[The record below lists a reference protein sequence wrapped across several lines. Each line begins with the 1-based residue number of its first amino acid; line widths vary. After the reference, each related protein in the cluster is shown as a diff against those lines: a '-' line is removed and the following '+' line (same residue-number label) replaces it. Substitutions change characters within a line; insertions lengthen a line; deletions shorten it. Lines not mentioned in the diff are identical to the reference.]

1 MVNEHNQA
9 VEIPGFAIIGP
20 QIEKWHNLRN
30 PLDKGI
36 NERLPN
42 SFKEKQIVVSLCE
55 DFATQG
61 DLQIDNHDSK
71 SITTHSRAQRDQ
83 IHELFSH

>member
-9 VEIPGFAIIGP
+9 VEITGFAIIGP
-20 QIEKWHNLRN
+20 HIEKWNSLRN

-42 SFKEKQIVVSLCE
+42 MFKDKQIVLSLCE
-55 DFATQG
+55 DFANNS
-61 DLQIDNHDSK
+61 DLQIEHDNKVLSTYNR
-71 SITTHSRAQRDQ
+71 SQR
-83 IHELFSH
+83 E

>member
-1 MVNEHNQA
+1 VNEHNQA

-20 QIEKWHNLRN
+20 HIEKWNSLRN

-42 SFKEKQIVVSLCE
+42 VMKEKQIVLSLCE
-55 DFATQG
+55 DFANNS
-61 DLQIDNHDSK
+61 DVQIESDNK
-71 SITTHSRAQRDQ
+71 TLTTFNRSQR
-83 IHELFSH
+83 E